1 MGRLGISPRLG
12 WSGSKIKYSKN
23 RVLVIRPGVSLGRP
37 IPHYLEYDPINVVE
51 LCKHNDTRIVRTNHG
66 PWPEITRHLSG
77 TLVIDPNSVYI
88 GRESNSPTR
97 AFHCI
102 HLRQAGN
109 EILELILDPF
119 VSVPFDKPRN
129 NVIGAQFNY
138 TVEFTARCDVEFS
151 SRYICE
157 EDAGFPG
164 EFDRT
169 ECAYSGYRNINGFS
183 IYRDCWEE
191 EHIYRKEHI
200 EYVEQARCG
209 ELRNSG
215 CGFVGSQC
223 NHRDNE
229 GRCLDEEVAYSCPRE
244 ESARSLALCGNE
256 LICQE
261 GDCAADKSIN
271 AGVGDFQRATTAL
284 SVAEEIANEIDQTRL
299 SLFKG
304 KELKCERKLFGFSDC
319 CADSGWG
326 QDIGLARCSS
336 EEEELGLAKEAGR
349 THYLGEY
356 CSKRNLFGCIER
368 TRVYCGYNSKL
379 TRIIMEQGLPQ
390 LGRNFGTKR
399 EPDCRGL
406 STREAGLHSLDFNAM
421 DLSEF
426 YEDVEARAASGSAP
440 SLQGAVEDIQQKLD
454 QRFPGVREDTP

>member
-1 MGRLGISPRLG
+1 MSFNP
-12 WSGSKIKYSKN
+12 Y
-23 RVLVIRPGVSLGRP
+23 VSLP
-37 IPHYLEYDPINVVE
+37 DNM
-51 LCKHNDTRIVRTNHG
+51 
-66 PWPEITRHLSG
+66 
-77 TLVIDPNSVYI
+77 
-88 GRESNSPTR
+88 
-97 AFHCI
+97 
-102 HLRQAGN
+102 
-109 EILELILDPF
+109 
-119 VSVPFDKPRN
+119 PRN
-129 NVIGAQFNY
+129 NLVGAQFNY
-138 TVEFTARCDVEFS
+138 RVELTARCDTEFS
-151 SRYICE
+151 SSYSCE
-157 EDAGFPG
+157 EGAGIPG

-191 EHIYRKEHI
+191 EHLYRKEHI

-209 ELRNSG
+209 ELRNLG

-244 ESARSLALCGNE
+244 ESARSLALCGDE

-261 GDCAADKSIN
+261 GDCAADKTIN
-271 AGVGDFQRATTAL
+271 TGEGDFQRAATAL
-284 SVAEEIANEIDQTRL
+284 SVAQEVKDEL
-299 SLFKG
+299 SADGNTIFNGRPLM
-304 KELKCERKLFGFSDC
+304 CERKLFGFSDC
-319 CADSGWG
+319 CADSGSG

-349 THYLGEY
+349 THYIGQY

-390 LGRNFGTKR
+390 LGRNFGTER
-399 EPDCRGL
+399 SPDCRGL
-406 STREAGLHSLDFNAM
+406 TIAENELHDLDFNAM

-426 YEDVEARAASGSAP
+426 YEDVEGRAANGSAP